1 MKILTLAARFKKKKK
16 KKKKEKKKKIT
27 LSQNTFLTK
36 KKEINGINHEEGFRL
51 QIV

>member
-1 MKILTLAARFKKKKK
+1 MKILTLAARFK

-36 KKEINGINHEEGFRL
+36 KKEINGINLEEGFR
-51 QIV
+51 